1 MRSLFD
7 VSLDQVM
14 IIEMTCMS
22 SCFEQR
28 SVRVC
33 TYIYPGC
40 SVVSVNHD
48 MYCDFVLCFIIL
60 VSYVRGD

>member
-14 IIEMTCMS
+14 IIEMPCMC
-22 SCFEQR
+22 SCFELR

-33 TYIYPGC
+33 TCIYLGR
-40 SVVSVNHD
+40 SMVSVSHN
-48 MYCDFVLCFIIL
+48 MYCDFVLCVIMS
-60 VSYVRGD
+60 VSYVHGD